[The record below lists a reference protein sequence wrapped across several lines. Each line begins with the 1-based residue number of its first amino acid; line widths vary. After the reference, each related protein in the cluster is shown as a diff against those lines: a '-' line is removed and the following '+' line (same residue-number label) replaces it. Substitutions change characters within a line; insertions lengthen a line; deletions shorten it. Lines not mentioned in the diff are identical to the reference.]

1 MAVLQLNTETFEQ
14 SVSSGVTLV
23 DFWAPWCMPCQALLP
38 VIEEL
43 GEELDGVAT
52 VAKVNVD
59 KNKELSR
66 KFGVMSIPTVI
77 FFKDGVEQDRLV
89 GGYPKAE
96 SVKRI
101 TDLNK

>member
-14 SVSSGVTLV
+14 SVSSGVTMV

-52 VAKVNVD
+52 VTKVNVD

-96 SVKRI
+96 YVKRI

>member
-1 MAVLQLNTETFEQ
+1 M
-14 SVSSGVTLV
+14 
-23 DFWAPWCMPCQALLP
+23 
-38 VIEEL
+38 
-43 GEELDGVAT
+43 
-52 VAKVNVD
+52 NVD

-96 SVKRI
+96 YVKRI

>member
-14 SVSSGVTLV
+14 SVSSGVTMV

-43 GEELDGVAT
+43 GVELDGVAT

-96 SVKRI
+96 
-101 TDLNK
+101 